1 VNNLFIFNSNIL
13 SFDLRSYY
21 SKILYKM
28 QSMYANSLLY
38 LMKISSFVAILIFLT
53 ISSNYFV
60 YAQNVSEPTD
70 EKFDTV
76 KSKSH
81 ESFTL
86 PFSASNTDRKNP
98 VIYTYDTP
106 IDVSFI
112 LGITNN
118 MTYNN
123 SSEAKTIIKLMEN
136 SPSEKFIEL
145 AMFEQNDKF
154 WVAVNTNESGYIRV
168 HEQDINGWSRDE
180 PLMVGYANNQGLTVT
195 NGKRIV
201 IDRLSLDGFNLGSI
215 AVYGKDEATSPI
227 NTLDGYLSFD
237 LLYGDPRDSP
247 LYFLPI
253 IMLVLVGAV
262 VFVLLKFKKRDRDS

>member
-1 VNNLFIFNSNIL
+1 
-13 SFDLRSYY
+13 
-21 SKILYKM
+21 M
-28 QSMYANSLLY
+28 QSMYANSLPY
-38 LMKISSFVAILIFLT
+38 LLKISLFVVIPTFLVL
-53 ISSNYFV
+53 SSTNYFI
-60 YAQNVSEPTD
+60 YGQNTSESST
-70 EKFDTV
+70 EKFDVV

-81 ESFTL
+81 ESLTL

-98 VIYTYDTP
+98 VIYKYDTP
-106 IDVSFI
+106 KNVNWI

-136 SPSEKFIEL
+136 PPSEKFIEL
-145 AMFEQNDKF
+145 AMFEQNNKF

-168 HEQDINGWSRDE
+168 HEQNNNGWFSDE
-180 PLMVGYANNQGLTVT
+180 PLMVGHANNQGLTVT

-201 IDRLSLDGFNLGSI
+201 IDRLSLDGFSLGSI
-215 AVYGKDEATSPI
+215 AVYGKDDTTSPI

-237 LLYGDPRDSP
+237 LLYGDPRESP

-253 IMLVLVGAV
+253 IMLVIVGGA

>member
-1 VNNLFIFNSNIL
+1 
-13 SFDLRSYY
+13 
-21 SKILYKM
+21 M
-28 QSMYANSLLY
+28 QSMYENSLFY
-38 LMKISSFVAILIFLT
+38 SVKISSFVAASILFIMLF
-53 ISSNYFV
+53 SNHFV
-60 YAQNVSEPTD
+60 YAQNVSDSTG
-70 EKFDTV
+70 EKFDAV

-81 ESFTL
+81 ESFVL

-106 IDVSFI
+106 KGVSWI

-123 SSEAKTIIKLMEN
+123 SAEAKTIIKLMEKP
-136 SPSEKFIEL
+136 PSEKFIEL

-168 HEQDINGWSRDE
+168 HEQNTDGWSHDE
-180 PLMVGYANNQGLTVT
+180 PLMVGHANNQGLTVT

-201 IDRLSLDGFNLGSI
+201 IDRLSLNGFNLGSV
-215 AVYGKDEATSPI
+215 AVYGKDDTDSPI

-253 IMLVLVGAV
+253 IMLVIVGAV
-262 VFVLLKFKKRDRDS
+262 VFLLLKFKKRDRDT